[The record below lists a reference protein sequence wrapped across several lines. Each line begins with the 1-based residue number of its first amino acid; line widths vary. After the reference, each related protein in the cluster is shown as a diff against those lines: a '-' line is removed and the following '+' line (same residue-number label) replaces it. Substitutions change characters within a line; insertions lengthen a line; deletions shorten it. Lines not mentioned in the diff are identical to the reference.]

1 MINPSSNF
9 WTDLFREF
17 EEDRKNWYGKENWDT
32 QRFGKYQ
39 PNPFLYLLYIINSHL
54 PRKFVII
61 PGGYIDMLTATNP
74 MSGFSILQ
82 EISNTYDIYKD
93 EFSKSLLIKLI
104 VFRILGPHKIKLPL
118 AGNMAELNKKIIVA
132 NSMICDDD
140 VIKLDFS
147 NWRLNRFK
155 LSPIGFNIVCYSTPG
170 GIINNFILKQ
180 YEYSKNNLIITPNEG
195 DYIIDAGGCWGDTA
209 LFFSEMVGGS
219 GKVFSFEFLPENI
232 EIFRKNI
239 SLNEKLGDRITIIP
253 YALSDKSGDTITYHY
268 NGPGTSIKSRKTQ
281 KKLHKNQTVT
291 TITIDDFVKENE
303 LDRVDF
309 IKMDIEGSELNAL
322 KGAVKT
328 IQEFRPKL
336 AISVYHNFQDLSEI
350 PNFIR
355 QLNLNYLFFLDHFTV
370 HLDETVLFAVP
381 RE

>member
-1 MINPSSNF
+1 MLNPSSNF

-17 EEDRKNWYGKENWDT
+17 EENRKNWYGKENWDA
-32 QRFGKYQ
+32 QMFGKYQ
-39 PNPFLYLLYIINSHL
+39 PNPFLYFLYLINSHI

-74 MSGFSILQ
+74 TSGFSILQ
-82 EISNTYDIYKD
+82 EISNTYDIYTDK
-93 EFSKSLLIKLI
+93 FSKSLLIKLI

-118 AGNMAELNKKIIVA
+118 AENMDNRNKKIMVA
-132 NSMICDDD
+132 NSMICADD
-140 VIKLDFS
+140 VIKIDFS

-155 LSPIGFNIVCYSTPG
+155 LSPIGFKLECYSTPR
-170 GIINNFILKQ
+170 GILNNFILKQ
-180 YEYSKNNLIITPNEG
+180 YEYRKNNVIIVPNDG
-195 DYIIDAGGCWGDTA
+195 DCIIDAGGCWGDTA
-209 LFFSEMVGGS
+209 LFFSEMVGES

-239 SLNEKLGDRITIIP
+239 SLNKKLGNRITIVP
-253 YALSDKSGDTITYHY
+253 YALSDKSGDIITYSY
-268 NGPGTSIKSRKTQ
+268 NGPGTSIKFRKTQ
-281 KKLHKNQTVT
+281 KKLPKNQTVK

-303 LDRVDF
+303 LIRVDF

-328 IQEFRPKL
+328 MQEFRPKL

-355 QLNLNYLFFLDHFTV
+355 QLNLNYLFFLDHFTL
-370 HLDETVLFAVP
+370 HLDETILFAVP
-381 RE
+381 GE